1 MVAVA
6 IAMAIARTLCCQL
19 AYRGCKHAEGDQAS
33 PPSPR
38 HGLRDR
44 LAYWGGTMRQI
55 GLVCALALSVITGG
69 FRMDW
74 DPDRGPALP
83 AFLRK
88 HPSALAEVALVSP
101 SRPAPPCPWPAEGQ
115 HPAAQVC
122 APSC

>member
-1 MVAVA
+1 
-6 IAMAIARTLCCQL
+6 
-19 AYRGCKHAEGDQAS
+19 
-33 PPSPR
+33 
-38 HGLRDR
+38 
-44 LAYWGGTMRQI
+44 MRQI

-83 AFLRK
+83 AFLGN
-88 HPSALAEVALVSP
+88 HFSALAKVAFVTGAI
-101 SRPAPPCPWPAEGQ
+101 APGDAAPRCPWQAEA